1 MKASQIENIINYLE
15 RKEVDVDCL
24 KEDKKEHIKN
34 RIILKTQQRF
44 KKERHNIFTEKII
57 KIPLSSNDDKRLQ
70 SNDSIET
77 YVYGKSKVIIHAKEK
92 IKLISIIKQYK
103 KWLTLMML

>member
-1 MKASQIENIINYLE
+1 MKASQIENIKNYLE

-57 KIPLSSNDDKRLQ
+57 KILLISSDDKRLQ
-70 SNDSIET
+70 SIDSIET
-77 YVYGKSKVIIHAKEK
+77 CIGKE
-92 IKLISIIKQYK
+92 
-103 KWLTLMML
+103 

>member
-57 KIPLSSNDDKRLQ
+57 KILLISSDDKRLQ
-70 SNDSIET
+70 SIDSIET
-77 YVYGKSKVIIHAKEK
+77 CIGKE
-92 IKLISIIKQYK
+92 
-103 KWLTLMML
+103 

>member
-1 MKASQIENIINYLE
+1 MKASQIENIKNYLE

-34 RIILKTQQRF
+34 RIILKTKQRF

-57 KIPLSSNDDKRLQ
+57 KILLISSDDKRLQ
-70 SNDSIET
+70 SIDSIET
-77 YVYGKSKVIIHAKEK
+77 CIGKE
-92 IKLISIIKQYK
+92 
-103 KWLTLMML
+103 

>member
-1 MKASQIENIINYLE
+1 MKASQIENIKNYLE

-34 RIILKTQQRF
+34 GIILKTKQRF

-57 KIPLSSNDDKRLQ
+57 KILLISSDDKRLQ
-70 SNDSIET
+70 SIDSIET
-77 YVYGKSKVIIHAKEK
+77 CIGKE
-92 IKLISIIKQYK
+92 
-103 KWLTLMML
+103 

>member
-1 MKASQIENIINYLE
+1 MKASQIENIKNYLE

-34 RIILKTQQRF
+34 RIILKTQQSF

-57 KIPLSSNDDKRLQ
+57 KILLISSDDKRLQ
-70 SNDSIET
+70 SIDSIET
-77 YVYGKSKVIIHAKEK
+77 CIGKE
-92 IKLISIIKQYK
+92 
-103 KWLTLMML
+103 

>member
-1 MKASQIENIINYLE
+1 MKASQIENIKNYLE

-34 RIILKTQQRF
+34 SIILKTQQRF

-57 KIPLSSNDDKRLQ
+57 KILLISSDDKRLQ
-70 SNDSIET
+70 SIDSIET
-77 YVYGKSKVIIHAKEK
+77 CIGKE
-92 IKLISIIKQYK
+92 
-103 KWLTLMML
+103 

>member
-1 MKASQIENIINYLE
+1 MKVSQIENIINYLE

-34 RIILKTQQRF
+34 RIILKTKQRF

-57 KIPLSSNDDKRLQ
+57 KILLISSDDKRLQ
-70 SNDSIET
+70 SIDSIET
-77 YVYGKSKVIIHAKEK
+77 CIGKE
-92 IKLISIIKQYK
+92 
-103 KWLTLMML
+103 

>member
-1 MKASQIENIINYLE
+1 MKASQIENIKNYLE

-57 KIPLSSNDDKRLQ
+57 KILLISNDDKRLQ
-70 SNDSIET
+70 SIDSIET
-77 YVYGKSKVIIHAKEK
+77 CIGKE
-92 IKLISIIKQYK
+92 
-103 KWLTLMML
+103 